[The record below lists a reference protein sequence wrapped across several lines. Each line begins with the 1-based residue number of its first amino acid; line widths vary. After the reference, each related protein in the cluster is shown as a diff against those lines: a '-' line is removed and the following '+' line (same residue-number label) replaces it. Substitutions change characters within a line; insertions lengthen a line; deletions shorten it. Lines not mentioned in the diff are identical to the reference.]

1 VSYGLLSLMGALL
14 AIIHIESDVSF
25 QSFFVTIALVPA
37 M

>member
-1 VSYGLLSLMGALL
+1 MSYGLLSLMGALL
-14 AIIHIESDVSF
+14 AFIHIESDVSF